1 MAVNLS
7 PAARAALERIDGPR
21 PTRAAAPGRA
31 GGPDRTG
38 ATPGPARTGN
48 VGGTSGPDFGDV
60 LVDAMRKAGDAE
72 RDAEKAAKDFAE
84 GKAGIHET
92 ILAQERAG
100 ISVRYAVTVKNKALE
115 AYRELMNTQV

>member
-7 PAARAALERIDGPR
+7 PTALAALQRIEGPRTEATRSVGPAGKAGAAARAE
-21 PTRAAAPGRA
+21 
-31 GGPDRTG
+31 
-38 ATPGPARTGN
+38 
-48 VGGTSGPDFGDV
+48 GPDFGDV
-60 LVDAMRKAGDAE
+60 LVDAMRQAGDAE
-72 RDAEKAAKDFAE
+72 RQAEKTAEDFAN

-92 ILAQERAG
+92 IMAQERAG